1 MIRVIVVFFMWFNTV
16 YQRKINKYRSTIQE
30 VTFYIVSNLFIA
42 FSDLQQVV
50 KLKLDEKFHL
60 HPYISI
66 YEIKTLTLQ
75 LKVILKMRRKEQLN
89 SIIEICPVRNVVARF
104 GNKWALLV
112 ILVLSENEP
121 IRYNELGR
129 KIPDISSRVLSNT
142 LRTLE
147 ADGLVNRRFYQEV
160 PPRVE
165 YSLTETGRS
174 LVPIIIRL
182 TEWAQS
188 NMKTI
193 IEHRSKSEN
202 NK

>member
-1 MIRVIVVFFMWFNTV
+1 M
-16 YQRKINKYRSTIQE
+16 RK
-30 VTFYIVSNLFIA
+30 
-42 FSDLQQVV
+42 
-50 KLKLDEKFHL
+50 
-60 HPYISI
+60 
-66 YEIKTLTLQ
+66 
-75 LKVILKMRRKEQLN
+75 KEQLN

-112 ILVLSENEP
+112 ILVLCENEP

-142 LRTLE
+142 LRILE

-174 LVPIIIRL
+174 LVPIIIKL
-182 TEWAQS
+182 TEWAQN

-193 IEHRSKSEN
+193 IEHRSKIED
-202 NK
+202 KK

>member
-1 MIRVIVVFFMWFNTV
+1 M
-16 YQRKINKYRSTIQE
+16 RK
-30 VTFYIVSNLFIA
+30 
-42 FSDLQQVV
+42 
-50 KLKLDEKFHL
+50 
-60 HPYISI
+60 
-66 YEIKTLTLQ
+66 
-75 LKVILKMRRKEQLN
+75 KEQLN

-112 ILVLSENEP
+112 ILILGESES

-129 KIPDISSRVLSNT
+129 KIPDISSRVLAST

-147 ADGLVNRRFYQEV
+147 ADGLVKREFYQEV

-174 LVPIIIRL
+174 LVPIILQL
-182 TEWAQS
+182 TEWAQN

-193 IEHRSKSEN
+193 IAHRNGEKTD
-202 NK
+202 

>member
-1 MIRVIVVFFMWFNTV
+1 
-16 YQRKINKYRSTIQE
+16 
-30 VTFYIVSNLFIA
+30 
-42 FSDLQQVV
+42 
-50 KLKLDEKFHL
+50 
-60 HPYISI
+60 
-66 YEIKTLTLQ
+66 
-75 LKVILKMRRKEQLN
+75 MRRKEQLN

-142 LRTLE
+142 LRILE
-147 ADGLVNRRFYQEV
+147 ADGLVRRTFYQEV

-165 YSLTETGRS
+165 YSLTDTGRS
-174 LVPIIIRL
+174 LVPIVLQL
-182 TEWAQS
+182 TEWAQK

-193 IEHRSKSEN
+193 IAHRNQKEE
-202 NK
+202 

>member
-1 MIRVIVVFFMWFNTV
+1 
-16 YQRKINKYRSTIQE
+16 
-30 VTFYIVSNLFIA
+30 
-42 FSDLQQVV
+42 
-50 KLKLDEKFHL
+50 
-60 HPYISI
+60 
-66 YEIKTLTLQ
+66 
-75 LKVILKMRRKEQLN
+75 MRRKEQLN

-142 LRTLE
+142 LRILE

-165 YSLTETGRS
+165 YSLTDTGRS
-174 LVPIIIRL
+174 LVPIILEL
-182 TEWAQS
+182 TVWAQN

-193 IEHRSKSEN
+193 IEHRSKSES

>member
-1 MIRVIVVFFMWFNTV
+1 
-16 YQRKINKYRSTIQE
+16 
-30 VTFYIVSNLFIA
+30 
-42 FSDLQQVV
+42 
-50 KLKLDEKFHL
+50 
-60 HPYISI
+60 
-66 YEIKTLTLQ
+66 
-75 LKVILKMRRKEQLN
+75 MRRKEQLN
-89 SIIEICPVRNVVARF
+89 SIIEICPVRNIVARF

-142 LRTLE
+142 LRILE
-147 ADGLVNRRFYQEV
+147 ADGLVYRRFYQEV

-165 YSLTETGRS
+165 YSLTETGHS
-174 LVPIIIRL
+174 LVPIIIKL
-182 TEWAQS
+182 TEWAQN

-193 IEHRSKSEN
+193 IDHRSKSEN

>member
-1 MIRVIVVFFMWFNTV
+1 M
-16 YQRKINKYRSTIQE
+16 
-30 VTFYIVSNLFIA
+30 
-42 FSDLQQVV
+42 
-50 KLKLDEKFHL
+50 KLDEKFYSLSHIWICA
-60 HPYISI
+60 P
-66 YEIKTLTLQ
+66 KTLTLQ
-75 LKVILKMRRKEQLN
+75 LEAIQKMRKKELLN

-142 LRTLE
+142 LRILE
-147 ADGLVNRRFYQEV
+147 ADGLVNRQMYQEV

-165 YSLTETGRS
+165 YSLTDTGRS
-174 LVPIIIRL
+174 LVPIILEL
-182 TEWAQS
+182 TTWAQN

-193 IEHRSKSEN
+193 IDHRRKSEN
-202 NK
+202 NT

>member
-1 MIRVIVVFFMWFNTV
+1 MMI
-16 YQRKINKYRSTIQE
+16 
-30 VTFYIVSNLFIA
+30 
-42 FSDLQQVV
+42 
-50 KLKLDEKFHL
+50 
-60 HPYISI
+60 
-66 YEIKTLTLQ
+66 
-75 LKVILKMRRKEQLN
+75 KEQLN

-142 LRTLE
+142 LRILE

-165 YSLTETGRS
+165 YSLTDTGRS
-174 LVPIIIRL
+174 LVPIILEL
-182 TEWAQS
+182 TAWAQS

-193 IEHRSKSEN
+193 IEHRSKSESN
-202 NK
+202 E

>member
-1 MIRVIVVFFMWFNTV
+1 
-16 YQRKINKYRSTIQE
+16 
-30 VTFYIVSNLFIA
+30 
-42 FSDLQQVV
+42 
-50 KLKLDEKFHL
+50 
-60 HPYISI
+60 
-66 YEIKTLTLQ
+66 
-75 LKVILKMRRKEQLN
+75 MRRKEQLN

-142 LRTLE
+142 LRILE
-147 ADGLVNRRFYQEV
+147 ADGLVYRRFYQEV

-165 YSLTETGRS
+165 YSLTDTGRS
-174 LVPIIIRL
+174 LVPIIIKL
-182 TEWAQS
+182 TEWAQN

-193 IEHRSKSEN
+193 IEHRSKSEE

>member
-1 MIRVIVVFFMWFNTV
+1 M
-16 YQRKINKYRSTIQE
+16 RK
-30 VTFYIVSNLFIA
+30 
-42 FSDLQQVV
+42 
-50 KLKLDEKFHL
+50 
-60 HPYISI
+60 
-66 YEIKTLTLQ
+66 
-75 LKVILKMRRKEQLN
+75 KEQLN

-142 LRTLE
+142 LRILE

-165 YSLTETGRS
+165 YSLTETGCS
-174 LVPIIIRL
+174 LVPIIIKL
-182 TEWAQS
+182 TEWAQN

-193 IEHRSKSEN
+193 IEHRSKSED
-202 NK
+202 KK

>member
-1 MIRVIVVFFMWFNTV
+1 
-16 YQRKINKYRSTIQE
+16 
-30 VTFYIVSNLFIA
+30 
-42 FSDLQQVV
+42 
-50 KLKLDEKFHL
+50 
-60 HPYISI
+60 
-66 YEIKTLTLQ
+66 
-75 LKVILKMRRKEQLN
+75 MRRKEQLN

-142 LRTLE
+142 LRILE
-147 ADGLVNRRFYQEV
+147 ADGLVDRRFYQEV

-174 LVPIIIRL
+174 LVPIIIKL
-182 TEWAQS
+182 TEWAQN

>member
-1 MIRVIVVFFMWFNTV
+1 MKVV
-16 YQRKINKYRSTIQE
+16 
-30 VTFYIVSNLFIA
+30 
-42 FSDLQQVV
+42 
-50 KLKLDEKFHL
+50 
-60 HPYISI
+60 
-66 YEIKTLTLQ
+66 
-75 LKVILKMRRKEQLN
+75 LKMRRKEQLN

-121 IRYNELGR
+121 IRYNGLGR

-147 ADGLVNRRFYQEV
+147 ADGLVLRTVYQEV

-165 YSLTETGRS
+165 YSLTDTGRS
-174 LVPIIIRL
+174 LVPIILQL
-182 TEWAQS
+182 TEWAQK

-193 IEHRSKSEN
+193 IEHRNQKEE
-202 NK
+202 

>member
-1 MIRVIVVFFMWFNTV
+1 M
-16 YQRKINKYRSTIQE
+16 RK
-30 VTFYIVSNLFIA
+30 
-42 FSDLQQVV
+42 
-50 KLKLDEKFHL
+50 
-60 HPYISI
+60 
-66 YEIKTLTLQ
+66 
-75 LKVILKMRRKEQLN
+75 KEQYNL
-89 SIIEICPVRNVVARF
+89 IIEICPVRNVIARF

-147 ADGLVNRRFYQEV
+147 ADGLAVRKYYQEV

-165 YSLTETGRS
+165 YSLTDTGRS
-174 LVPIIIRL
+174 LVPIILEL
-182 TEWAQS
+182 TAWAQR

-193 IEHRSKSEN
+193 IEHRNKSGQIN
-202 NK
+202 NKED